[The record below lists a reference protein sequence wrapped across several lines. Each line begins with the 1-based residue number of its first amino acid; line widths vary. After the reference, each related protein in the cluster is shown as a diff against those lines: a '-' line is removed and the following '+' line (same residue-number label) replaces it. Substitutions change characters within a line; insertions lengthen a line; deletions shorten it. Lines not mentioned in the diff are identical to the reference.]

1 MTRSPETK
9 RRQLAQ
15 RLAERAE
22 RGKLA
27 AASAAVDLHVATL
40 QARAASPRNPLA
52 DRAAQWNNYMHLPTV
67 WADLARKQL
76 YEVTADE
83 MAALLAATIRA
94 ATSAGTVD
102 RFGRVVTADS
112 VFVIVA
118 RKALPFAAEFH
129 AAWLDYW
136 RQQS

>member
-52 DRAAQWNNYMHLPTV
+52 DRAAHWNNYMHLPTV

-76 YEVTADE
+76 YDITADE
-83 MAALLAATIRA
+83 MATLLAATIRA
-94 ATSAGTVD
+94 ATSAGSID
-102 RFGRVVTADS
+102 SSGGVVSPDS

-129 AAWLDYW
+129 AKWLEYW